1 MGYGYEHTH
10 PSQRCQW
17 QFCPIF
23 PKEVKK
29 NSIPLAHRPI
39 LHLTLQGTQRAAH
52 QRLDGRP
59 GILFKHLAHRFSR
72 IDLLVAQREQ
82 G

>member
-1 MGYGYEHTH
+1 LLVMGYGYDHTH

-17 QFCPIF
+17 KFCPIF

-39 LHLTLQGTQRAAH
+39 LHLAL
-52 QRLDGRP
+52 
-59 GILFKHLAHRFSR
+59 
-72 IDLLVAQREQ
+72 
-82 G
+82 